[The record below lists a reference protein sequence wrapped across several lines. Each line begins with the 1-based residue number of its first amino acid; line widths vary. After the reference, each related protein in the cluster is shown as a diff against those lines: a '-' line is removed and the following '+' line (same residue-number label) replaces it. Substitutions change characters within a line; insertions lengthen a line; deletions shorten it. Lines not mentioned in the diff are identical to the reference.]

1 VKWKLWTRNDIIGK
15 GFDEFASKD
24 AALERAREIIR
35 QLHVKVLYIEEPD
48 GNIVETPM
56 MSNRHNDD
64 GSTGKCIG

>member
-1 VKWKLWTRNDIIGK
+1 VGTAVKWKLWTRNDIIGK

-48 GNIVETPM
+48 GNRIELEAIEAWC
-56 MSNRHNDD
+56 
-64 GSTGKCIG
+64 K